1 MSPKRFDS
9 SALAK
14 KATISR
20 EDEERISSRG
30 RRSALIQLKFGRA
43 AHFLSTLAAVLLAL
57 AAIIAFM
64 ITKWDYLISNPQ
76 SWLESTKWFI
86 PLIAGAFMSM
96 VVVYLKWDPFLTD
109 RNSKHFIAS
118 IIAMAVP
125 MLMIAVITLDTAG
138 YIEVGSGTLIFP
150 ISFIGISLSLVSIA
164 MIWDGMS
171 RRKMIAIIAAL
182 VPLAIMSTTFL
193 SSDTGI
199 LDILPLIYLG
209 SAVCIQ
215 LSGSMMHVMSTSTS
229 VQEREILKASD
240 AKIIAIR
247 EDAEKRQEE
256 LDYKEKAL
264 LEREISFET
273 YEKALGDLKADLDQ
287 RKSQIEMIEADLAS
301 SSVGLRE
308 EREKTAAAILA
319 IGAREEKLQQKDIEV
334 SSRDRE
340 LEAITLALQ
349 SKEDHLKAEADRLQQ
364 EQTNLK
370 VEEKQFEERQELI
383 KEELA
388 VLKVNRESL
397 LTEQKQLAQ
406 KTKELQLKES
416 SLDMRL
422 RSAESSKPASSDE
435 VGRLKQWEQKLLN
448 KEEKL
453 ADLESN
459 LADRMREPEQLMR
472 EAELKVASVDERL
485 REIEAKEKEVLE
497 REGKVSRYEEE
508 ISSSRD
514 DLQQKMMEIDALKQ
528 EAQSKKQRYDL
539 MLERISRRTSEIAK
553 REELIQTGSTTME
566 TRERAIRASQERVEK
581 EKAEMDAQR
590 RALLELEKNVTLR
603 NNQLQMRE
611 VEVRERRKGIETM
624 LRSETP
630 MTETSVEL
638 LEELRQREQVLN
650 LRERTLADKER
661 DLLKKAFATTKTSVG
676 SDEEEVSQG
685 AAAPKMERISTG
697 TKRLDDLLVGGLPH
711 GSSVLFVGPPYSGK
725 EIGIL
730 AFLADGLKKGIP
742 AVIITTS
749 KTPNDLVKDFAPI
762 LPTLLEVER
771 LGLVRW
777 VDATAGEQTK
787 GVTVQQRKNCIKVD
801 GPDDFPGM
809 IEAIEKLTQDIR
821 QGHYPYFKLGYL
833 SLSTSISHTDEMEST
848 KFIQAIAR
856 SIRDLASS
864 AMFALERGM
873 HTEQQIESI
882 QHLMDGAFMIKL
894 DKQKTYMSVLGIGE
908 AQTRDWVEFKHT
920 SSGLIIGAFSLERIR

>member
-1 MSPKRFDS
+1 MCSYMSPKKSNS
-9 SALAK
+9 SARTK
-14 KATISR
+14 GIPVSR

-43 AHFLSTLAAVLLAL
+43 AHFLSTLAAVFLAL
-57 AAIIAFM
+57 AAIIVF
-64 ITKWDYLISNPQ
+64 YISGSPQ
-76 SWLESTKWFI
+76 PWLDSTKWFI
-86 PLIAGAFMSM
+86 PLIAGAFMSI
-96 VVVYLKWDPFLTD
+96 VVVYLKWDPFMTD
-109 RNSKHFIAS
+109 RNSKQFIVS
-118 IIAMAVP
+118 LISMIVP
-125 MLMIAVITLDTAG
+125 LIMIVLLALREMR
-138 YIEVGSGTLIFP
+138 YIDFGEESWIYP
-150 ISFIGISLSLVSIA
+150 ISFIGISLSMISIA

-171 RRKMIAIIAAL
+171 RRKTIAIVSAAI
-182 VPLAIMSTTFL
+182 PLAIMSL
-193 SSDTGI
+193 PIVASSAGV
-199 LDILPLIYLG
+199 LDILPLVYLG

-240 AKIIAIR
+240 AKIIAIK
-247 EDAEKRQEE
+247 EDAENRQEE

-287 RKSQIEMIEADLAS
+287 RKRQVEVIEADLAS
-301 SSVGLRE
+301 RDKKLHE
-308 EREKTAAAILA
+308 EQEKTATAILA
-319 IGAREEKLQQKDIEV
+319 IGTREEKLQQKDIEV

-349 SKEDHLKAEADRLQQ
+349 SKEERLKSEADRLQQ

-370 VEEKQFEERQELI
+370 VEEKQFKERQELI
-383 KEELA
+383 REELTT
-388 VLKVNRESL
+388 LKVNRESIL
-397 LTEQKQLAQ
+397 AEQKQLAQ
-406 KTKELQLKES
+406 KAKELQLKES

-422 RSAESSKPASSDE
+422 RSTESSKSVSSDE
-435 VGRLKQWEQKLLN
+435 VGRLKQWEEKLLN

-453 ADLESN
+453 ANLESE
-459 LADRMREPEQLMR
+459 LADRLREPEQLMR
-472 EAELKVASVDERL
+472 ETELKVASADERL
-485 REIEAKEKEVLE
+485 KGIEAKEKELLE
-497 REGKVSRYEEE
+497 GEGRVSRYEEE

-539 MLERISRRTSEIAK
+539 MLERIGKRSSDIAK

-566 TRERAIRASQERVEK
+566 TRERAIKASQERLEK
-581 EKAEMDAQR
+581 EKAEMEAQR
-590 RALLELEKNVTLR
+590 RSLLELEKNVTLR
-603 NNQLQMRE
+603 SNQLQMRD
-611 VEVRERRKGIETM
+611 VEVRERQKGIETM

-638 LEELRQREQVLN
+638 LEELRQREQALN

-661 DLLKKAFATTKTSVG
+661 NLRKRTFATAKIGDT
-676 SDEEEVSQG
+676 EEEVTESG
-685 AAAPKMERISTG
+685 IAPKTEMISTG
-697 TKRLDDLLVGGLPH
+697 TKRLDDLLFGGLPH

-730 AFLADGLKKGIP
+730 TFLADGLKKGIP
-742 AVIITTS
+742 AVVITTS

-777 VDATAGEQTK
+777 IDATAGDQTK
-787 GVTVQQRKNCIKVD
+787 GGAVQQRKNYIKVD

-856 SIRDLASS
+856 VIRDLASS

-920 SSGLIIGAFSLERIR
+920 SAGLIIGAFSLERIR

>member
-1 MSPKRFDS
+1 MPSKRSNS
-9 SALAK
+9 SARGRSVP
-14 KATISR
+14 ISR

-43 AHFLSTLAAVLLAL
+43 AHFLSTLAAILLAL
-57 AAIIAFM
+57 AAIIAF
-64 ITKWDYLISNPQ
+64 YISGNPQ
-76 SWLESTKWFI
+76 PWLESTKWFI
-86 PLIAGAFMSM
+86 PLIAGAFMST
-96 VVVYLKWDPFLTD
+96 VVVYLKWDPFMTD
-109 RNSKHFIAS
+109 RASKQFIVS
-118 IIAMAVP
+118 LVSMIIP
-125 MLMIAVITLDTAG
+125 IIMIVLIALNVMG
-138 YIEVGSGTLIFP
+138 YVDLGEGAWIFP
-150 ISFIGISLSLVSIA
+150 ISFIGISLSLISIA

-171 RRKMIAIIAAL
+171 RRKSIAIVSAA
-182 VPLAIMSTTFL
+182 VPLAIMSL
-193 SSDTGI
+193 PIIASSAGV
-199 LDILPLIYLG
+199 LDILPLVYLG

-240 AKIIAIR
+240 AKIIAIK

-273 YEKALGDLKADLDQ
+273 YEKALGDQMADLDQ
-287 RKSQIEMIEADLAS
+287 RKRQIEVIEADIAS
-301 SSVGLRE
+301 RDSKLRE

-319 IGAREEKLQQKDIEV
+319 MSTREEKLQQKEIEV
-334 SSRDRE
+334 GSRDRE

-349 SKEDHLKAEADRLQQ
+349 SKEEHLRDEADRLQQ

-370 VEEKQFEERQELI
+370 VEEKQFKERQELI
-383 KEELA
+383 KEELET
-388 VLKVNRESL
+388 LKANRESL
-397 LTEQKQLAQ
+397 LAEQKQLAQ

-416 SLDMRL
+416 SLEMHL
-422 RSAESSKPASSDE
+422 RGAESSKSVSGNE
-435 VGRLKQWEQKLLN
+435 VERLKQWEQKLLN

-453 ADLESN
+453 ANLESE
-459 LADRMREPEQLMR
+459 LADRQREPEQLMR
-472 EAELKVASVDERL
+472 EAELKVASADERL
-485 REIEAKEKEVLE
+485 KGIEAKEKELLE
-497 REGKVSRYEEE
+497 REGKISRFEEE

-528 EAQSKKQRYDL
+528 EAFSKKQRYDL
-539 MLERISRRTSEIAK
+539 MLERISKRSSEIAK

-566 TRERAIRASQERVEK
+566 TRERAIQASQERLEK
-581 EKAEMDAQR
+581 EKADMEAQR
-590 RALLELEKNVTLR
+590 RSLLELEKNVAIKS
-603 NNQLQMRE
+603 NQVQMRE
-611 VEVRERRKGIETM
+611 VEVRERQKGIETM
-624 LRSETP
+624 LRSDTP

-638 LEELRQREQVLN
+638 LEELRQKEQALN
-650 LRERTLADKER
+650 LRERTVAEKER
-661 DLLKKAFATTKTSVG
+661 DLRKRTLATAKPGETVEEAEEGTVTPKTES
-676 SDEEEVSQG
+676 
-685 AAAPKMERISTG
+685 ISTG
-697 TKRLDDLLVGGLPH
+697 TKRLDDLLLGGLPH

-730 AFLADGLKKGIP
+730 AFLADGLRKGIP

-749 KTPNDLVKDFAPI
+749 KTPNDLVKDFAPV

-777 VDATAGEQTK
+777 IDATAGDQAK
-787 GVTVQQRKNCIKVD
+787 GGPSQQRRNYIKVD
-801 GPDDFPGM
+801 GPDDFPGI
-809 IEAIEKLTQDIR
+809 IEAIEKQTQDVR

-882 QHLMDGAFMIKL
+882 QHLMDGALMVKL
-894 DKQKTYMSVLGIGE
+894 DKQKTYLSVLGIGE
-908 AQTRDWVEFKHT
+908 AQTRDWIEFKHT
-920 SSGLIIGAFSLERIR
+920 SAGLIIGAFSLERIR

>member
-1 MSPKRFDS
+1 MPSKKSNSSDRSKR
-9 SALAK
+9 
-14 KATISR
+14 TPVSR

-30 RRSALIQLKFGRA
+30 RRSALIQLKFGRG
-43 AHFLSTLAAVLLAL
+43 AHVLSTLAAVLLAL
-57 AAIIAFM
+57 AAIIAF
-64 ITKWDYLISNPQ
+64 YISGSPP
-76 SWLESTKWFI
+76 SWLDSTKWFI
-86 PLIAGAFMSM
+86 PLIAGAIMSTA
-96 VVVYLKWDPFLTD
+96 VVYLKWDPFMTD
-109 RNSKHFIAS
+109 RNSKQFIVS
-118 IIAMAVP
+118 LVSMIVPLIMII
-125 MLMIAVITLDTAG
+125 LIALDSMQ
-138 YIEVGSGTLIFP
+138 YVEVGDGSWIFP
-150 ISFIGISLSLVSIA
+150 ISFVGISLSLISIA

-171 RRKMIAIIAAL
+171 RRKAIAIVSAAI
-182 VPLAIMSTTFL
+182 PLAIMSLPIVT
-193 SSDTGI
+193 SSDDV
-199 LDILPLIYLG
+199 LKILPLVYLG

-240 AKIIAIR
+240 AKIIAIK
-247 EDAEKRQEE
+247 EDAEKKQEE

-301 SSVGLRE
+301 RSMNLRE

-349 SKEDHLKAEADRLQQ
+349 SKEEHLKSEADRLQQ

-370 VEEKQFEERQELI
+370 VEEKQFKERQELI
-383 KEELA
+383 KEELTT
-388 VLKVNRESL
+388 LKVSRESL
-397 LTEQKQLAQ
+397 LAEQKQLVQ
-406 KTKELQLKES
+406 KAKELQLKES

-422 RSAESSKPASSDE
+422 RSTESSKSVSSDE
-435 VGRLKQWEQKLLN
+435 VGRLKQWGEKLLN

-453 ADLESN
+453 ANLESE
-459 LADRMREPEQLMR
+459 LADRLREPEQLMR
-472 EAELKVASVDERL
+472 ETELKVASADERL
-485 REIEAKEKEVLE
+485 EGIGAKEKELLE

-514 DLQQKMMEIDALKQ
+514 DLQQKMIEIDALKQ

-539 MLERISRRTSEIAK
+539 MLEHIGKRTSEIAK

-566 TRERAIRASQERVEK
+566 TRERAMKASLERLEK
-581 EKAEMDAQR
+581 EKVDMEAQR
-590 RALLELEKNVTLR
+590 RSLLELEKNVTQR
-603 NNQLQMRE
+603 SNQLQMKD
-611 VEVRERRKGIETM
+611 VEVRERQKGIETM
-624 LRSETP
+624 LRSDMP

-638 LEELRQREQVLN
+638 LEELRQREQALN

-661 DLLKKAFATTKTSVG
+661 DLRKRTFATAKPG
-676 SDEEEVSQG
+676 DIEEEG
-685 AAAPKMERISTG
+685 TEGGIAPKTERISTG
-697 TKRLDDLLVGGLPH
+697 TKRLDDLLFGGLPH

-730 AFLADGLKKGIP
+730 TFLADGLKKGIP
-742 AVIITTS
+742 AVVITTS

-777 VDATAGEQTK
+777 VDATAGDQTK
-787 GVTVQQRKNCIKVD
+787 AGTPQQRKNYIKVD

-848 KFIQAIAR
+848 KFITAIAR

-920 SSGLIIGAFSLERIR
+920 SAGLIIGAFSLERIR

>member
-1 MSPKRFDS
+1 MCLYMSPKKSDS

-20 EDEERISSRG
+20 EEEERISSRG

-76 SWLESTKWFI
+76 SWLEPMKWFV
-86 PLIAGAFMSM
+86 PLIAGALMSI
-96 VVVYLKWDPFLTD
+96 VVVYLKWDPFMTD
-109 RNSKHFIAS
+109 RNSKQFIVS
-118 IIAMAVP
+118 LVSMIVP
-125 MLMIAVITLDTAG
+125 IVMIALIALRYVDPG
-138 YIEVGSGTLIFP
+138 EGSWIYP
-150 ISFIGISLSLVSIA
+150 ISFIGISLSLISIA

-171 RRKMIAIIAAL
+171 HRKTIAVVAAAI
-182 VPLAIMSTTFL
+182 PLAIMSL
-193 SSDTGI
+193 PIVASSTGV
-199 LDILPLIYLG
+199 LDILPMVYLG

-229 VQEREILKASD
+229 IQEREILKASD
-240 AKIIAIR
+240 AKIIAIK

-273 YEKALGDLKADLDQ
+273 YEKALGDLRADLDQ
-287 RKSQIEMIEADLAS
+287 RKSQVEMIEADLAS
-301 SSVGLRE
+301 RSMNLRE

-319 IGAREEKLQQKDIEV
+319 MSTREEKLQQKDIEV

-349 SKEDHLKAEADRLQQ
+349 SKEEHLKSEADRLQQ

-370 VEEKQFEERQELI
+370 VEEKQFKERQELI
-383 KEELA
+383 REELTT
-388 VLKVNRESL
+388 LKVNRESIL
-397 LTEQKQLAQ
+397 AEQKQLSQ

-422 RSAESSKPASSDE
+422 RSTESSKSVSSDE
-435 VGRLKQWEQKLLN
+435 VGRLKQWEEKLLN
-448 KEEKL
+448 KEERL
-453 ADLESN
+453 ANLESE
-459 LADRMREPEQLMR
+459 LTDRLREPEQLMR
-472 EAELKVASVDERL
+472 ETELKVASADERL
-485 REIEAKEKEVLE
+485 NGIESKEKELLE
-497 REGKVSRYEEE
+497 REGKVSRFEEE

-514 DLQQKMMEIDALKQ
+514 DLQQKMIEIDALKQ

-539 MLERISRRTSEIAK
+539 MLERIGKRTSEIAK
-553 REELIQTGSTTME
+553 REDLIQTGSTTME
-566 TRERAIRASQERVEK
+566 TRERATKASLERLEK
-581 EKAEMDAQR
+581 EKADMEAQR
-590 RALLELEKNVTLR
+590 RSLLELEKNVTLR
-603 NNQLQMRE
+603 SNQLQMRE

-624 LRSETP
+624 LRSDTP

-638 LEELRQREQVLN
+638 LEELRQREQALN
-650 LRERTLADKER
+650 LRERNFADKER
-661 DLLKKAFATTKTSVG
+661 DFRKRTFAVAKPGDT
-676 SDEEEVSQG
+676 EEEVAEG
-685 AAAPKMERISTG
+685 DVAPKTERISTG
-697 TKRLDDLLVGGLPH
+697 TKRLDDLLYGGMPH

-730 AFLADGLKKGIP
+730 TFLADGLKKGIP

-777 VDATAGEQTK
+777 IDATAGDQTK
-787 GVTVQQRKNCIKVD
+787 GGAVQQRKNYIKVD

-848 KFIQAIAR
+848 KFITAIAR

-920 SSGLIIGAFSLERIR
+920 SAGLIIGAFSLERIR

>member
-1 MSPKRFDS
+1 MPSRKSNSSDRAKR
-9 SALAK
+9 ALV
-14 KATISR
+14 SQ

-30 RRSALIQLKFGRA
+30 RRSAIIQLKFGRA
-43 AHFLSTLAAVLLAL
+43 AHVLSTLAAVLLAL
-57 AAIIAFM
+57 AAIIAF
-64 ITKWDYLISNPQ
+64 YISGNPQ
-76 SWLESTKWFI
+76 PWLESTKWFI
-86 PLIAGAFMSM
+86 PLIAGAIMSTA
-96 VVVYLKWDPFLTD
+96 VVYLKWDPFMTD
-109 RNSKHFIAS
+109 RSSKQFIVS
-118 IIAMAVP
+118 LVSMIVPII
-125 MLMIAVITLDTAG
+125 MIILIALREMRYVDLG
-138 YIEVGSGTLIFP
+138 EGNWIFP
-150 ISFIGISLSLVSIA
+150 ISFIGISFSLISIA

-171 RRKMIAIIAAL
+171 RRKIIAIVSAA
-182 VPLAIMSTTFL
+182 VPLAIMSL
-193 SSDTGI
+193 PIIASSATGV
-199 LDILPLIYLG
+199 LDILPLVYLG

-240 AKIIAIR
+240 AKIIAIK

-287 RKSQIEMIEADLAS
+287 RKRQVEVIEADLAS
-301 SSVGLRE
+301 RDMKLRE
-308 EREKTAAAILA
+308 EREKTATAILA
-319 IGAREEKLQQKDIEV
+319 MSTREEKLQQKDIEV

-349 SKEDHLKAEADRLQQ
+349 SKEEHLRSDADKLQQ

-370 VEEKQFEERQELI
+370 VEEKQFKERQELI

-388 VLKVNRESL
+388 ILKVNRESL
-397 LTEQKQLAQ
+397 LAEQKQLAQ
-406 KTKELQLKES
+406 KAKELQLKES

-422 RSAESSKPASSDE
+422 RSTESSKSVSSDE

-453 ADLESN
+453 VNLESE
-459 LADRMREPEQLMR
+459 LADRLREPEQRMR
-472 EAELKVASVDERL
+472 EAELKVASADERL
-485 REIEAKEKEVLE
+485 KGIEVKEKELLE

-539 MLERISRRTSEIAK
+539 MLEHMGKRSSDIAK

-566 TRERAIRASQERVEK
+566 TRERSIKASLERLEK
-581 EKAEMDAQR
+581 EKADMEAQR
-590 RALLELEKNVTLR
+590 RSLLELEKNVTLR
-603 NNQLQMRE
+603 SNQLQMRE
-611 VEVRERRKGIETM
+611 VEVKERRKGIETM
-624 LRSETP
+624 LRSEAP

-638 LEELRQREQVLN
+638 LEELRQREQALN

-661 DLLKKAFATTKTSVG
+661 DLRKKAFTAAKPGET
-676 SDEEEVSQG
+676 EEEVTEIG
-685 AAAPKMERISTG
+685 IAPKTERISTG
-697 TKRLDDLLVGGLPH
+697 TKRLDDLLYGGLPH

-742 AVIITTS
+742 AVVITTS

-777 VDATAGEQTK
+777 VDATAGDQMK
-787 GVTVQQRKNCIKVD
+787 GGTVQQRKNYIKVD
-801 GPDDFPGM
+801 GPDDFPGI
-809 IEAIEKLTQDIR
+809 IEAIEKMTQDIR

-873 HTEQQIESI
+873 HNEQQIESI
-882 QHLMDGAFMIKL
+882 QHLMDGALMIKL

-908 AQTRDWVEFKHT
+908 AQTRDWIEFKHT
-920 SSGLIIGAFSLERIR
+920 SAGLIIGAFSLERIR

>member
-1 MSPKRFDS
+1 MCLYMSPKKSDS

-20 EDEERISSRG
+20 EEEERISSRG

-76 SWLESTKWFI
+76 SWLESMKWFV
-86 PLIAGAFMSM
+86 PLITGAFMSI
-96 VVVYLKWDPFLTD
+96 VVVYLKWDPFMTD
-109 RNSKHFIAS
+109 RTSKQFIVS
-118 IIAMAVP
+118 LVSMIFPIV
-125 MLMIAVITLDTAG
+125 MIAVIALRYVDPSKESWI
-138 YIEVGSGTLIFP
+138 YP
-150 ISFIGISLSLVSIA
+150 ISFIGISLSLISIA

-171 RRKMIAIIAAL
+171 LRKTIAIVAAAI
-182 VPLAIMSTTFL
+182 PLAIMSL
-193 SSDTGI
+193 PIVASSTDVS
-199 LDILPLIYLG
+199 DILPMVYLG

-215 LSGSMMHVMSTSTS
+215 LSGSMMHVISTSTS

-240 AKIIAIR
+240 AKIIAIK

-287 RKSQIEMIEADLAS
+287 RKRQVEVIEADLAS
-301 SSVGLRE
+301 RDKKLRE
-308 EREKTAAAILA
+308 EREKTATAILA
-319 IGAREEKLQQKDIEV
+319 IGTREEKLQQKDIEV

-349 SKEDHLKAEADRLQQ
+349 SKEEHLKSEADRLQQ

-370 VEEKQFEERQELI
+370 VEEKQFKERQELI

-388 VLKVNRESL
+388 TLKVSRESL
-397 LTEQKQLAQ
+397 LAEQKQLTQ
-406 KTKELQLKES
+406 KAKELQLKES
-416 SLDMRL
+416 SIDMRL
-422 RSAESSKPASSDE
+422 RSTESSKSVSSDE
-435 VGRLKQWEQKLLN
+435 VGRLKQWEEKLLN

-453 ADLESN
+453 ANLESE
-459 LADRMREPEQLMR
+459 LADRLREPEQLMR
-472 EAELKVASVDERL
+472 EAELKAASADERL
-485 REIEAKEKEVLE
+485 EGIEAKEKELLE
-497 REGKVSRYEEE
+497 GEGRVSRYEEE

-514 DLQQKMMEIDALKQ
+514 DLQQKMIEIDTLKQ

-539 MLERISRRTSEIAK
+539 MLERIGKRSSEIAK

-566 TRERAIRASQERVEK
+566 TRERAIKASLERLEK
-581 EKAEMDAQR
+581 EKAEMEAQR
-590 RALLELEKNVTLR
+590 RSLLELEKNITLR
-603 NNQLQMRE
+603 SNQLQMRD
-611 VEVRERRKGIETM
+611 VEVRERQKGIETM
-624 LRSETP
+624 LRSEAP
-630 MTETSVEL
+630 MTESSVEL
-638 LEELRQREQVLN
+638 LEELRQREQALN

-661 DLLKKAFATTKTSVG
+661 DLRKRAFATAKPGDT
-676 SDEEEVSQG
+676 EEEVAEG
-685 AAAPKMERISTG
+685 GIAPKTESISTG
-697 TKRLDDLLVGGLPH
+697 TKRLDDLLFGGLPH
-711 GSSVLFVGPPYSGK
+711 GSSILFVGPPYSGK
-725 EIGIL
+725 EVGIL
-730 AFLADGLKKGIP
+730 TFLADGLKRGIP
-742 AVIITTS
+742 AVVITTS

-777 VDATAGEQTK
+777 IDATAGDQTK
-787 GVTVQQRKNCIKVD
+787 GGAVQQRKNCIKVD

-856 SIRDLASS
+856 IIRDLASS

-882 QHLMDGAFMIKL
+882 EHLMDGALMIKL

-920 SSGLIIGAFSLERIR
+920 SAGLIIGAFSLERIR